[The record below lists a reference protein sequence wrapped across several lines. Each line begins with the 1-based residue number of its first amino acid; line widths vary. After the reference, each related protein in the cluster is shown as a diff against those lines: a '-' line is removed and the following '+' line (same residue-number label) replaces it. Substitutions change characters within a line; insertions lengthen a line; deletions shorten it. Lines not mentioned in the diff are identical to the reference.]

1 MGNSTYWTNRRRQT
15 RVSVFCILAIALLLR
30 VVWALVVPVQ
40 PVSDSVVYNLL
51 ARNLAQGVG
60 YCWSPGNPT
69 GYWPVGTSFVYS
81 VFFRVFGEGFASIV
95 VFNIAISLATIWLTM
110 RLARRWFGVR
120 VALIAGALAA
130 LWPVQIEFTTVL
142 ASELI
147 FNLLLV
153 LLLAVWEQER
163 LNPWTKAV
171 LIGLLSAAACYLRPV
186 GMLLP
191 AILFALTVNR
201 ERRFLR
207 PALLAT
213 VALLTMAVTIAP
225 WSIRNTRIFGR
236 FELVST
242 NGGPN
247 FWMGNN
253 PNGSGGTEDLPA
265 DAVKLPEG
273 VRDAYLANLASNYIR
288 QYPGRFVVRTLNKVV
303 WLHDHETIGVHWN
316 LAAVTSRFGERGV
329 RRLKLFSDLYWWAVL
344 LLAMA
349 GCSLVMMRQGMWAFF
364 TAPAVVL
371 WAYFTA
377 LYAVLVTQD
386 RYHFPSLPFIG
397 ILAAVA
403 LSTLW
408 QKFGPERAA

>member
-1 MGNSTYWTNRRRQT
+1 MGNRTFWTDRRRQT
-15 RVSVFCILAIALLLR
+15 STYFFCILAIALLLR
-30 VVWALVVPVQ
+30 TVWALLVPVE
-40 PVSDSVVYNLL
+40 PVSDGVVYNLL
-51 ARNLAQGVG
+51 ARNLAHGLG

-69 GYWPVGTSFVYS
+69 GYWPVGTSFLYS
-81 VFFRVFGEGFASIV
+81 VLFRLFGEGFAPIL
-95 VFNIAISLATIWLTM
+95 VFNIAISVATIWLTM
-110 RLARRWFGVR
+110 RLAQRWFGVR
-120 VALIAGALAA
+120 VALIAGGLAA

-153 LLLAVWEQER
+153 LLLTVWEQER
-163 LNPWTKAV
+163 LNPWAKAV
-171 LIGLLSAAACYLRPV
+171 LVGLLSAAACYLRPV

-191 AILFALTVNR
+191 AVLFALTVNR

-207 PALLAT
+207 PALLAA
-213 VALLTMAVTIAP
+213 VALLAMAVAIAP

-253 PNGSGGTEDLPA
+253 PAGPGGTEDLPA
-265 DAVKLPEG
+265 EAVNLPEG
-273 VRDAYLANLASNYIR
+273 VRDAYLAAQARAYIR
-288 QYPGRFVVRTLNKVV
+288 QYPGRFVVRSLKKVV

-316 LAAVTSRFGERGV
+316 LAALTSRFGERGV
-329 RRLKLFSDLYWWAVL
+329 RRLKLLSDLYWWTVL

-349 GCSLVMMRQGMWAFF
+349 GCSLVMTRHGMWAFF

-377 LYAVLVTQD
+377 LYAVMVTQD

-397 ILAAVA
+397 ILAAVTI
-403 LSTLW
+403 STLW